1 MSRWTAA
8 DVPDQRGRLAVVTG
22 ANGGLGYQ
30 TALRLAARGA
40 RVVMAWREEQR
51 GIAALDRIRGEVP
64 DARAEVRVLDLAA
77 LESVRSFAATVEEPL
92 DLLVNNAGV
101 MAIRTAGRATGSR
114 CSSASTT
121 SATSP

>member
-1 MSRWTAA
+1 M
-8 DVPDQRGRLAVVTG
+8 VTG

-30 TALRLAARGA
+30 TTLRLVERGA
-40 RVVMAWREEQR
+40 SVVMACRDER
-51 GIAALDRIRGEVP
+51 KGLAALERIRDEVP
-64 DARAEVRVLDLAA
+64 DARADVRVLDLAA
-77 LESVRSFAATVEEPL
+77 FESVRSFAATVEEPL